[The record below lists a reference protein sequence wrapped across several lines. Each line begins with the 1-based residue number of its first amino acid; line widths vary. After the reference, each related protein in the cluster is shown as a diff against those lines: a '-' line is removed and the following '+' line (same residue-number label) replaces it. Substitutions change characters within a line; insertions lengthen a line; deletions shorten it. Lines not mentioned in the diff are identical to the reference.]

1 MAALDS
7 QLVIVA
13 ALATVRGML
22 VFIAGA
28 SLLVTG
34 RYREELFELVM
45 GLERWTYR
53 VLAYVS
59 LMTDEYPP
67 FSLDVATA

>member
-7 QLVIVA
+7 QPVIVA

-28 SLLVTG
+28 SLRVTG